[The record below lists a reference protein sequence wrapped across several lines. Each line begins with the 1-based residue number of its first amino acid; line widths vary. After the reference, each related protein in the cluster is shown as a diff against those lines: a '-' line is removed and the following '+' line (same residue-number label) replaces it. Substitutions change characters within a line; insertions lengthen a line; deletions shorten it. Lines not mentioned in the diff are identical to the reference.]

1 MTETYEERP
10 TAAHENLPVDLRLG
24 IVITDIESTFDEIKD
39 EIKADVV
46 NNLGQIDLDEAFE
59 KMSEVDKKLRVYL
72 KKLRWD
78 HVV

>member
-1 MTETYEERP
+1 MTESYEERP
-10 TAAHENLPVDLRLG
+10 TAAHENLPVDLRLD
-24 IVITDIESTFDEIKD
+24 IVITDIESIFDEIKD
-39 EIKADVV
+39 EIKDDVV

-59 KMSEVDKKLRVYL
+59 KMSKVDKILGAYL